1 MALITVQTRL
11 IPKKPLLQCRI
22 IPYPDCGDFHIYVS
36 FHPMK
41 EKGGKKQ
48 KQSSKHL
55 YSSFF
60 LNESVLP
67 RLSFVF
73 VYAYFQGLDKRAL
86 IQSTINTL
94 LWCKGEGRE
103 PSAYME
109 NI

>member
-1 MALITVQTRL
+1 MIENGKKT
-11 IPKKPLLQCRI
+11 KPLN
-22 IPYPDCGDFHIYVS
+22 IYIVC
-36 FHPMK
+36 
-41 EKGGKKQ
+41 
-48 KQSSKHL
+48 
-55 YSSFF
+55 SFF

-86 IQSTINTL
+86 IQSTINTS

-109 NI
+109 II